1 MGESGSGK
9 STLGKAVVGLHD
21 KPGGDVVYKGEAMP
35 ARYRPADFQRYA
47 HAMQMIFQDPYSSL
61 NPRMTVG
68 EIVGEGLKLH
78 TDLSTQEARD
88 TVGDWLKRV
97 GLNPDRMSR
106 YPHEFSGGQR
116 QRIGIAR
123 ALVLEPEFVMCD
135 EPISALDVSVQ
146 AQVVNLL
153 DELKD

>member
-1 MGESGSGK
+1 M
-9 STLGKAVVGLHD
+9 
-21 KPGGDVVYKGEAMP
+21 
-35 ARYRPADFQRYA
+35 
-47 HAMQMIFQDPYSSL
+47 
-61 NPRMTVG
+61 
-68 EIVGEGLKLH
+68 KLH